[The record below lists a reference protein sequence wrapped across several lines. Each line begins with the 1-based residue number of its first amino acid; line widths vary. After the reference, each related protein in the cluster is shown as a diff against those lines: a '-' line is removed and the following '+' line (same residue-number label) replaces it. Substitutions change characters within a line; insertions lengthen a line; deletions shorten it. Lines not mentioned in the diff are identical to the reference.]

1 MKNALVRVITTTSGK
16 PRALNA
22 HGRVQTHP
30 QTVTGQHIK
39 FVLHNWIIKPK
50 PQIHIILMQRTYVTK
65 HMSSD
70 YQKYAAYP
78 VRLPKFLFW
87 ENMLQGQPLVGVF
100 LVQNRIK
107 RLGPK
112 IGLPLKIL

>member
-1 MKNALVRVITTTSGK
+1 MKNALGRVITTTSGK
-16 PRALNA
+16 PRALNVY
-22 HGRVQTHP
+22 GRVQTHP

-50 PQIHIILMQRTYVTK
+50 PQIHIVLMQRTSVAK

-78 VRLPKFLFW
+78 VRLPKFLFC

-100 LVQNRIK
+100 FGSNPYKTAR
-107 RLGPK
+107 P
-112 IGLPLKIL
+112 